1 MKRVT
6 NLLRIEENGLN
17 VKIYTELRAY
27 AGMQPY
33 PPQDAEIALKGT
45 LFSVVIWD
53 DREPVAIARV
63 VGDGR
68 VVFFIKDVVV
78 HPQWRGRGIGR
89 LVMEQVMSYVQ
100 RAGAP
105 NAYVGLMSTPGKE
118 GFYEKFGFHVRPCG
132 YEGSGMTCY
141 INQEK

>member
-1 MKRVT
+1 M
-6 NLLRIEENGLN
+6 RIEENGLTAE
-17 VKIYTELRAY
+17 IYTNLRVY

-33 PPQDAEIALKGT
+33 PPEDVEKALKGT
-45 LFSVVIWD
+45 LFSVVVWD
-53 DREPVAIARV
+53 GEEPVAIARV

-78 HPQWRGRGIGR
+78 HPDWQGRGIGR
-89 LVMEQVMSYVQ
+89 AVMERVMAYVE
-100 RAGAP
+100 REGAP

-118 GFYEKFGFHVRPCG
+118 SFYEKFGFHVRPCG

-141 INQEK
+141 INRVK

>member
-1 MKRVT
+1 MRS
-6 NLLRIEENGLN
+6 LLRIEENGLN
-17 VKIYTELRAY
+17 VEIYTELRALV
-27 AGMQPY
+27 GMPPYQPE
-33 PPQDAEIALKGT
+33 DVKAALEGT

-53 DREPVAIARV
+53 DDDPVGIARV

-78 HPQWRGRGIGR
+78 HPDYQGKGIGR
-89 LVMEQVMSYVQ
+89 LIMEQIMAYICRV
-100 RAGAP
+100 GAA

-118 GFYEKFGFHVRPCG
+118 PFYEKFGFHVRPCG

-141 INQEK
+141 INQHK

>member
-1 MKRVT
+1 M
-6 NLLRIEENGLN
+6 LRIEENGLT
-17 VKIYTELRAY
+17 VEIYTELRVY
-27 AGMQPY
+27 GGMQPY
-33 PPQDAEIALKGT
+33 PPEDVAIAIKGT
-45 LFSVVIWD
+45 LFSVVVWD
-53 DREPVAIARV
+53 DDEPIAIARV

-78 HPQWRGRGIGR
+78 RPDRQGRGIGR
-89 LVMEQVMSYVQ
+89 LVMEQVMAYVR

-118 GFYEKFGFHVRPCG
+118 GFYEQFGFHVRPCG

-141 INQEK
+141 INRE